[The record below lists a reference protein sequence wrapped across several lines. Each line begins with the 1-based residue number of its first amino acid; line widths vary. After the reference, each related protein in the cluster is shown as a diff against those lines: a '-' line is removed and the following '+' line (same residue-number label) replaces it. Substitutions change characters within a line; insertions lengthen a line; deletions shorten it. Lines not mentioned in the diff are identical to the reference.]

1 LQSISSNATII
12 LHYSNTPKY
21 TQSAAK
27 SAVSSLQQA
36 TGFMDKWVI
45 NLRQNLKE
53 DAHIGFSVNQKSG
66 KVEPTHRINGAYKR
80 NAPEVL

>member
-1 LQSISSNATII
+1 
-12 LHYSNTPKY
+12 
-21 TQSAAK
+21 
-27 SAVSSLQQA
+27 
-36 TGFMDKWVI
+36 MDKWVI

-80 NAPEVL
+80 NAPEALWTMDRSRNFEARKREIQ